1 MALPT
6 PLMLDPAMLADS
18 SLVHPEDDDDSEY
31 EYEYHPTETEVRPH
45 LGSLATHAALVVM
58 LTSPHLTITRLSI

>member
-45 LGSLATHAALVVM
+45 LGSLAPM
-58 LTSPHLTITRLSI
+58 LPWL

>member
-31 EYEYHPTETEVRPH
+31 EYEYHPTETEVRSSPWQVW
-45 LGSLATHAALVVM
+45 LASCLDCDADKVSKSH
-58 LTSPHLTITRLSI
+58 HH